1 MVQSI
6 LLVITAIMAIFY
18 VVLIVYY
25 LRSWLLIPI
34 QINEGN
40 YTPSTFI
47 SIIIPAR
54 NEEKN
59 IENCLDSILRQSYP
73 KELMEVFVVDDYS
86 TDNTAQLVSNY
97 KDARIK
103 LISLDSFIKDE
114 KIYAYKK
121 KSIEIAIGLSSGELI
136 LTTDADCT
144 ASSDWLIT
152 LERFYKKNKPALIAM
167 PVKIKNGK
175 NFLSAFES
183 LDFITMQGITGAAVS
198 KQQLNLCNGANLA
211 YTKKAFEAV
220 NGFKGINEIASGDD
234 MLLMEKISSQPG
246 GVAYLKAESV
256 IVETKAISSW
266 KQFIQQRQ
274 RWASKSTAYKDI
286 KLKSILAFIYIFN
299 LCVLLTGFSFFI
311 FNHPLNIDNCI
322 ISPFLIFIIILGL
335 KIFVEF
341 LFLFTIAKFYKQ
353 RSILWWFPLAA
364 ILHVLYIIMA
374 GFLGM
379 TKTYKWKGRIVK

>member
-1 MVQSI
+1 MVQSV
-6 LLVITAIMAIFY
+6 LLVITAIMTIFY
-18 VVLIVYY
+18 MVLIGYY
-25 LRSWLLIPI
+25 LRSWILVPV
-34 QINEGN
+34 QVNEAN
-40 YTPSTFI
+40 YKPSTFI

-59 IENCLDSILRQSYP
+59 IQDCLDSILRQSYP
-73 KELMEVFVVDDYS
+73 EQLMEVFVVDDYS
-86 TDNTAQLVSNY
+86 TDKTAQLVLKY
-97 KDARIK
+97 TDARIK
-103 LISLDSFIKDE
+103 LISLKTFMKDE
-114 KIYAYKK
+114 KIFAYKK

-136 LTTDADCT
+136 LTTDADCK

-152 LERFYKKNKPALIAM
+152 LERFYKKNNPAIIAM
-167 PVKIKNGK
+167 PVKIKSST

-198 KQQLNLCNGANLA
+198 KKQLNLCNGANLA

-220 NGFKGINEIASGDD
+220 SGFKGIDEIASGDD

-246 GVAYLKAESV
+246 GISYLKSKAV
-256 IVETKAISSW
+256 IIETNPTSSW

-286 KLKSILAFIYIFN
+286 KLKSILAFIYVFN
-299 LCVLLTGFSFFI
+299 LCVLITGFSFFI
-311 FNHPLNIDNCI
+311 FNQSLHIDNFI
-322 ISPFLIFIIILGL
+322 ISPFIIFIILLGL
-335 KIFVEF
+335 KIFIEF
-341 LFLFTIAKFYKQ
+341 IFLFTITKFFKQ

-364 ILHVLYIIMA
+364 ILHMLYILVA